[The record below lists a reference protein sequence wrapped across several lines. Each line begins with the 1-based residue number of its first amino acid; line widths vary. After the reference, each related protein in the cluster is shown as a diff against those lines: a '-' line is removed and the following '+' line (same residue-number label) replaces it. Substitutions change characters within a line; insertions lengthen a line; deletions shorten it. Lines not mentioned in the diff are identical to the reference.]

1 MPMKISPGD
10 RVVIT
15 CDVVDGYMLC
25 WLELV
30 RISKG
35 SILKAVTIDES
46 IEMLSKK
53 YPSEPENYEKL
64 KQKMIDEESI
74 PFVIES
80 VETCDGICVANIG
93 DSIVFQPEEV
103 CKEWDVA
110 NGEPYILKSDWY
122 QII

>member
-1 MPMKISPGD
+1 MKISPGD

-15 CDVVDGYMLC
+15 CDVVDGPMLC

-53 YPSEPENYEKL
+53 YPCEPENYAKL
-64 KQKMIDEESI
+64 KQKMVDEESI

-80 VETCDGICVANIG
+80 VEPCDGIYVAKVG
-93 DSIVFQPEEV
+93 ESIVFQSEEV

-110 NGEPYILKSDWY
+110 NGEPYMLKRDWF
-122 QII
+122 QIIK